1 MDLAY
6 AIASHLLNL
15 PALLIAL
22 FLFGFLVHIKKTWLG
37 TVILGIATALLIA
50 LSLPLTAH
58 ELMAALERYPAVVTP
73 ARGSNAPQAIVV
85 LGGGRYTEA
94 PEYGGDTVN
103 SDALVRLR
111 YAARLHRQTGL
122 PILVT
127 GGALFD
133 ERAAEAELMSEALT
147 RDFNVPVKWT
157 EVRSRD
163 TAENALYTRE
173 LLRAAGIKR
182 VYLVTQA
189 YHMRRAV
196 QAFVHV
202 GLDPVPAPTGFTT
215 LDRSDYRVFGYLPSA
230 NALRNSSRALHE
242 RAGYWWHEMMNAGPA
257 RRDPAIPPA

>member
-37 TVILGIATALLIA
+37 TIILGLATALLVA

-58 ELMAALERYPAVVTP
+58 EMMAALERYPAVVTP
-73 ARGSNAPQAIVV
+73 AGGAGAPQAIVV
-85 LGGGRYTEA
+85 LGGGRYTDA

-103 SDALVRLR
+103 ADTLIRLR

-133 ERAAEAELMSEALT
+133 EGTAEAELMSQVLT

-157 EVRSRD
+157 EGRSRD
-163 TAENALYTRE
+163 TTQNALYTRE
-173 LLRAAGIKR
+173 LLRAGGIKR

-189 YHMRRAV
+189 YHMHRAV
-196 QAFVHV
+196 QAFVHA
-202 GLDPVPAPTGFTT
+202 GLDPLPAPTGFTT
-215 LDRSDYRVFGYLPSA
+215 LDRSDYKVFGYLPSA
-230 NALRNSSRALHE
+230 SALRNSSRALHE
-242 RAGYWWHEMMNAGPA
+242 RAGYWWHELLNAGPA
-257 RRDPAIPPA
+257 REPVIPPP